1 MGMLVLY
8 MVISVFKI
16 TAKDRHARCG
26 HLSLAHGTVET
37 PVFMPVGTQGTVK
50 AISVDTLKKI
60 GFNIIL
66 GNTYH
71 LYLRPGTEILDKF
84 GGLNNF
90 MKWDRPI
97 LTDSGGFQIMSLS
110 KLMKIEGDGV
120 RFQSHIDGKEF
131 YLSPD
136 ISMKVQD
143 SIGSDIHMVLDQCIE
158 FDMDISNIRDAMNLS
173 LKWAEMSKK
182 SFFKKEGRMLF
193 GIIQGGV
200 DQHLR
205 EQSAIETI
213 DIGFD
218 GYAIGGLAVGEG
230 HELML
235 STLDFTIPN
244 LPDEKPRYLM
254 GVGTPVDLVESVKRG
269 VDMFDCVMPTR
280 AGRHGLAYTKFGAIN
295 LRNAKFSDDMRPID
309 EESDCPI
316 ASVYSRSYLHHL
328 VRSKEI
334 LAAMLISEIN
344 LHYYNSLMI
353 DLRFAIRDNRLDHKI
368 EEIKKNWTRIDV

>member
-1 MGMLVLY
+1 MAMLVLF
-8 MVISVFKI
+8 VVTWVFKI
-16 TAKDRHARCG
+16 IAKDRHARCG
-26 HLSLAHGTVET
+26 QIDLSHGMIET

-60 GFNIIL
+60 GFKIIL

-71 LYLRPGTEILDKF
+71 LYLRPGIEILNKI

-110 KLMKIEGDGV
+110 KLMKIEEDGV
-120 RFQSHIDGKEF
+120 KFQSHIDGKEF

-143 SIGSDIHMVLDQCIE
+143 SIGSDIHMILDQCIE
-158 FDMDISNIRDAMNLS
+158 FDQDISNIRKAMNLS

-182 SFFKKEGRMLF
+182 SFVKKKGRMLF
-193 GIIQGGV
+193 GIIQGGT

-205 EQSAIETI
+205 EHSAIETI

-230 HELML
+230 HDLML
-235 STLDFTIPN
+235 KTLDFTIPN

-254 GVGTPVDLVESVKRG
+254 GVGTPEDLVESVKRG

-280 AGRHGLAYTKFGAIN
+280 AGRHGLAYTKFGPIN
-295 LRNAKFSDDMRPID
+295 LRNSKFSDDMRPID
-309 EESDCPI
+309 EESGCPI
-316 ASVYSRSYLHHL
+316 ASEYSRSYLHHL
-328 VRSKEI
+328 IKSKEI

-344 LHYYNSLMI
+344 LNYYNTLMV
-353 DLRFAIRDNRLDHKI
+353 DLRLAIRDNRLDQTI
-368 EEIKKNWTRIDV
+368 EVIKGDWTTVDT

>member
-1 MGMLVLY
+1 
-8 MVISVFKI
+8 VFKI
-16 TAKDRHARCG
+16 IAKDRHARCG
-26 HLSLAHGTVET
+26 QIDLSHGMIET

-60 GFNIIL
+60 GFKIIL

-71 LYLRPGTEILDKF
+71 LYLRPGIEILNKI

-110 KLMKIEGDGV
+110 KLMKIEEDGV
-120 RFQSHIDGKEF
+120 KFQSHIDGKEF

-143 SIGSDIHMVLDQCIE
+143 SIGSDIHMILDQCIE
-158 FDMDISNIRDAMNLS
+158 FDQDISNIRKAMNLS

-182 SFFKKEGRMLF
+182 SFVKKKGRMLF
-193 GIIQGGV
+193 GIIQGGT

-205 EQSAIETI
+205 EHSAIETI

-230 HELML
+230 HDLML
-235 STLDFTIPN
+235 KTLDFTIPN

-254 GVGTPVDLVESVKRG
+254 GVGTPEDLVESVKRG

-295 LRNAKFSDDMRPID
+295 LRNSKFSDDMRPID
-309 EESDCPI
+309 EESGCPI
-316 ASVYSRSYLHHL
+316 ASEYSRSYLHHL
-328 VRSKEI
+328 IKSKEI

-344 LHYYNSLMI
+344 LNYYNTLMV
-353 DLRFAIRDNRLDHKI
+353 DLRLAIRDNRLDRTI
-368 EEIKKNWTRIDV
+368 EVIKGDWTTVDA

>member
-1 MGMLVLY
+1 M
-8 MVISVFKI
+8 FKI
-16 TAKDRHARCG
+16 IAKDRHARCG
-26 HLSLAHGTVET
+26 QIDLSHGMIET

-60 GFNIIL
+60 GFKIIL

-71 LYLRPGTEILDKF
+71 LYLRPGIEILNQI

-110 KLMKIEGDGV
+110 KLMKIEEGGV
-120 RFQSHIDGKEF
+120 KFQSHIDGKEF

-143 SIGSDIHMVLDQCIE
+143 SIGSDIHMILDQCIE
-158 FDMDISNIRDAMNLS
+158 FDQDISNIRKAMNLS

-182 SFFKKEGRMLF
+182 SFVKKKGRMLF
-193 GIIQGGV
+193 GIIQGGT

-205 EQSAIETI
+205 EHSAIETI

-230 HELML
+230 HDLML
-235 STLDFTIPN
+235 KTLDFTIPN

-254 GVGTPVDLVESVKRG
+254 GVGTPEDLVESVKRG

-295 LRNAKFSDDMRPID
+295 LRNSKFSDDMRPID
-309 EESDCPI
+309 EESGCPI
-316 ASVYSRSYLHHL
+316 ASEYSRSYLHHL
-328 VRSKEI
+328 IKSKEI

-344 LHYYNSLMI
+344 LNYYNTLMV
-353 DLRFAIRDNRLDHKI
+353 DLRLAIRDNRLDRTI
-368 EEIKKNWTRIDV
+368 EVIKGDWATVDA

>member
-1 MGMLVLY
+1 M
-8 MVISVFKI
+8 FKI
-16 TAKDRHARCG
+16 IAKDRHARCG
-26 HLSLAHGTVET
+26 QIDLSHGMIET

-60 GFNIIL
+60 GFKIIL

-71 LYLRPGTEILDKF
+71 LYLRPGTEILNKI

-110 KLMKIEGDGV
+110 KLMKIEEGGV
-120 RFQSHIDGKEF
+120 KFQSHIDGKEF

-143 SIGSDIHMVLDQCIE
+143 SIGSDIHMILDQCIE
-158 FDMDISNIRDAMNLS
+158 FDQDISNIRKAMNLS

-182 SFFKKEGRMLF
+182 SFVKKKGRMLF
-193 GIIQGGV
+193 GIIQGGT

-205 EQSAIETI
+205 EHSAIETI

-230 HELML
+230 HDLML
-235 STLDFTIPN
+235 KTLDFTIPN

-254 GVGTPVDLVESVKRG
+254 GVGTPEDLVESVKRG

-295 LRNAKFSDDMRPID
+295 LRNSKFSDDMRPID
-309 EESDCPI
+309 EESGCPI
-316 ASVYSRSYLHHL
+316 ASEYSRSYLHHL
-328 VRSKEI
+328 IKSKEI

-344 LHYYNSLMI
+344 LNYYNTLMV
-353 DLRFAIRDNRLDHKI
+353 DLRLAIRDNRLDRTI
-368 EEIKKNWTRIDV
+368 EVIKGDWTTVDA

>member
-1 MGMLVLY
+1 M
-8 MVISVFKI
+8 FKI
-16 TAKDRHARCG
+16 IAKDRHARCG
-26 HLSLAHGTVET
+26 QIDLSHGMIET

-60 GFNIIL
+60 GFKIIL

-71 LYLRPGTEILDKF
+71 LYLRPGIEILNKI

-110 KLMKIEGDGV
+110 KLMKIEEGGV
-120 RFQSHIDGKEF
+120 KFQSHIDGKEF

-143 SIGSDIHMVLDQCIE
+143 SIGSDIHMILDQCIE
-158 FDMDISNIRDAMNLS
+158 FDQDISNIRKAMNLS

-182 SFFKKEGRMLF
+182 SFVKKKGRMLF
-193 GIIQGGV
+193 GIIQGGT

-205 EQSAIETI
+205 EHSAIETI

-230 HELML
+230 HDLML
-235 STLDFTIPN
+235 KTLDFTIPN

-254 GVGTPVDLVESVKRG
+254 GVGTPEDLVESVKRG

-295 LRNAKFSDDMRPID
+295 LRNSKFSDDMRPID
-309 EESDCPI
+309 EESGCPI
-316 ASVYSRSYLHHL
+316 ASEYSRSYLHHL
-328 VRSKEI
+328 IKSKEI

-344 LHYYNSLMI
+344 LNYYNTLMV
-353 DLRFAIRDNRLDHKI
+353 DLRLAIRDNRLDRTI
-368 EEIKKNWTRIDV
+368 EVIKGDWTTVDA

>member
-1 MGMLVLY
+1 M
-8 MVISVFKI
+8 FKLI
-16 TAKDRHARCG
+16 AKDRHARCG
-26 HLSLAHGTVET
+26 QIELSHGMIET

-60 GFNIIL
+60 GFKIIL

-71 LYLRPGTEILDKF
+71 LYLRPGIEILNKI

-110 KLMKIEGDGV
+110 KLMKIEEDGV
-120 RFQSHIDGKEF
+120 KFQSHIDGKEF

-143 SIGSDIHMVLDQCIE
+143 SIGSDIHMILDQCIE
-158 FDMDISNIRDAMNLS
+158 FDQDISNIRKAMNLS

-182 SFFKKEGRMLF
+182 SFVKKKGRMLF
-193 GIIQGGV
+193 GIIQGGT

-205 EQSAIETI
+205 EHSAIETI

-230 HELML
+230 HDLML
-235 STLDFTIPN
+235 KTLDFTIPN

-254 GVGTPVDLVESVKRG
+254 GVGTPEDLVESVKRG

-295 LRNAKFSDDMRPID
+295 LRNSKFSDDMRPID
-309 EESDCPI
+309 EESGCPI
-316 ASVYSRSYLHHL
+316 ASEYSRSYLHHL
-328 VRSKEI
+328 IKSKEI

-344 LHYYNSLMI
+344 LNYYNTLMV
-353 DLRFAIRDNRLDHKI
+353 DLRLAIRDNRLDRTI
-368 EEIKKNWTRIDV
+368 EVIKGDWTTVDA

>member
-1 MGMLVLY
+1 M
-8 MVISVFKI
+8 FKI
-16 TAKDRHARCG
+16 TAKDRYARCG
-26 HLSLAHGTVET
+26 RLSLAHGTVET

-60 GFNIIL
+60 GFDIIL

-84 GGLNNF
+84 GGLNDF

-110 KLMKIEGDGV
+110 KLMKIEGGGV

-158 FDMDISNIRDAMNLS
+158 FDKDISNIRDAMNLS
-173 LKWAEMSKK
+173 LKWAELSKK
-182 SFFKKEGRMLF
+182 SFFKKDGRMLF
-193 GIIQGGV
+193 GIIQGGT

-295 LRNAKFSDDMRPID
+295 LRNAKFSDDMRPIN

-328 VRSKEI
+328 IRSKEI

-353 DLRFAIRDNRLDHKI
+353 DLRFAIRDNRLDLKI
-368 EEIKKNWTRIDV
+368 EEIKKNWKRIDV

>member
-1 MGMLVLY
+1 
-8 MVISVFKI
+8 VFKI
-16 TAKDRHARCG
+16 IAKDRHARCG
-26 HLSLAHGTVET
+26 QIDLSHGMIET

-60 GFNIIL
+60 GFKIIL

-71 LYLRPGTEILDKF
+71 LYLRPGTEILNKI

-110 KLMKIEGDGV
+110 KLMKIEEGGV
-120 RFQSHIDGKEF
+120 KFQSHIDGKEF

-143 SIGSDIHMVLDQCIE
+143 SIGSDIHMILDQCIE
-158 FDMDISNIRDAMNLS
+158 FDQDISNIRKAMNLS

-182 SFFKKEGRMLF
+182 SFVKKKGRMLF
-193 GIIQGGV
+193 GIIQGGT

-205 EQSAIETI
+205 EHSAIETI

-230 HELML
+230 HDLML
-235 STLDFTIPN
+235 KTLDFTIPN

-254 GVGTPVDLVESVKRG
+254 GVGTPEDLVESVKRG

-295 LRNAKFSDDMRPID
+295 LRNSKFSDDMRPID
-309 EESDCPI
+309 EESGCPI
-316 ASVYSRSYLHHL
+316 ASEYSRSYLHHL
-328 VRSKEI
+328 IKSKEI

-344 LHYYNSLMI
+344 LNYYNTLMV
-353 DLRFAIRDNRLDHKI
+353 DLRLAIRDNRLDRTI
-368 EEIKKNWTRIDV
+368 EVIKGDWATVDA